1 MKKTRV
7 LVAMSGGVDS
17 SVTAALLL
25 REGYDV
31 VGISMRL
38 GRHDTIEAE
47 TDKPS
52 CCSLEG
58 IEDARRVAAQ
68 LGIPFYA
75 VNYEASFAKYIV
87 DYFCAE
93 YSLGRTPNPCIL
105 CNQELKFGKLMK
117 LAHQLEVEY
126 VATGHYAR
134 IRYDSQLGRYL
145 LLKGID
151 HKKDQSYALFSLMQE
166 QLSHALMPLGE
177 YTKKEVRRIA
187 SELGLKTRDKPESQE
202 LCFIA
207 DDDYNRFLTERM
219 PESIKPGPIL
229 DTQGNILGEHRGIQ
243 FYTIGQRKG
252 LRLSLG
258 KPVYVVK
265 IDPTNNAVIVGAK
278 HELLKR
284 KFLVE
289 KLNLISQE
297 NLDEPIKAQVKIRYN
312 DPGHWATV
320 FQISADEAKVQF
332 DEPYG
337 AITPGQAAVF
347 YDNDVVVGGGWIM
360 DKDL

>member
-1 MKKTRV
+1 MKTRI
-7 LVAMSGGVDS
+7 LAAMSGGVDS
-17 SVTAALLL
+17 SVTVALLL
-25 REGYDV
+25 KSGYDV

-38 GRHDTIEAE
+38 GVHDTIETK
-47 TDKPS
+47 TDKPN

-75 VNYEASFAKYIV
+75 VNYEANFAKYIV

-93 YSLGRTPNPCIL
+93 YSMGRTPNPCIL
-105 CNQELKFGKLMK
+105 CNQELKFGKLLQ
-117 LAHQLEVEY
+117 LAYQLNAEY

-134 IRYDSQLGRYL
+134 IEHDGQLGRYL

-151 HKKDQSYALFSLMQE
+151 QSKDQSYALFSLTQE
-166 QLSHALMPLGE
+166 QLRQALMPLGE
-177 YTKKEVRRIA
+177 YTKSEVRRIA
-187 SELGLKTRDKPESQE
+187 SELGLKVHDKPESQE

-252 LRLSLG
+252 LRLSVG
-258 KPVYVVK
+258 KPVYVLK
-265 IDPTNNAVIVGAK
+265 IDTINNAVIVGDK

-284 KFLVE
+284 EFRVE
-289 KLNLISQE
+289 KLNLISKE
-297 NLDEPIKAQVKIRYN
+297 HLDKPIKAQVKIRYN

-332 DEPYG
+332 DEPHE
-337 AITPGQAAVF
+337 AVTPGQAAVF
-347 YDNDVVVGGGWIM
+347 YDNDVVIGGGWIASNGM
-360 DKDL
+360 

>member
-1 MKKTRV
+1 
-7 LVAMSGGVDS
+7 MSGGVDS

-38 GRHDTIEAE
+38 GTHDTIEVD

-75 VNYEASFAKYIV
+75 VNYEANFAKYIV

-105 CNQELKFGKLMK
+105 CNQELKFGRL
-117 LAHQLEVEY
+117 LQLSYQLETEY

-134 IRYDSQLGRYL
+134 IRYASQLGRYL
-145 LLKGID
+145 LLQGID
-151 HKKDQSYALFSLMQE
+151 RRKDQSYALFSLTQE
-166 QLSHALMPLGE
+166 QLSHILMPLGE
-177 YTKKEVRRIA
+177 YTKSEVRKLA
-187 SELGLKTRDKPESQE
+187 HELGLIIHDKPESQE

-207 DDDYNRFLTERM
+207 DNDYNRFLTERM

-229 DTQGNILGEHRGIQ
+229 DMQGNILGEHRGIQ

-258 KPVYVVK
+258 KPVYVIK
-265 IDPTNNAVIVGAK
+265 IDPTKNAVIVGAK
-278 HELLKR
+278 HELLR
-284 KFLVE
+284 REFRVE
-289 KLNLISQE
+289 KLNLISHE
-297 NLDEPIKAQVKIRYN
+297 RLDEPIRAEVKIRYN
-312 DPGHWATV
+312 DPGHSATV
-320 FQISADEAKVQF
+320 LQLSADEAEVQF
-332 DEPYG
+332 DEPRG
-337 AITPGQAAVF
+337 AVTPGQAAVF
-347 YDNDVVVGGGWIM
+347 YDNDMVIGGGWIVSNGA
-360 DKDL
+360 